1 MLVFPLENPN
11 FISIQAA
18 TLAVPAFS
26 FYFSET
32 QTTFLVSYTQTDR
45 PTPTHIHTHTHTTHT
60 YTQTITRNL
69 PPIHNGAARW
79 TGSWKY
85 WLRPHGYVYSNAAIS
100 RVSPRRSSARSHYE
114 GFTWRAHPCSE
125 DQAFEAMRA
134 ALDTGCAFWNGGEF
148 YGTPEYNSMTLLERY
163 FAKYPED
170 AEKVVLSIK
179 GAVQPQTLAPDS
191 SPENLRKSV
200 DNSIAGLKGRK
211 FLDMFECARRDPSR
225 PLEETFG
232 ILNKEYVDTGKLGGI
247 SLSEVSAATIHEAVK
262 ITKVLAVEVELSLW
276 STEPLENGVAAAC
289 AEYGIPLVAY
299 SPLGRGVSR
308 KNSQPPPPGGAQHL
322 CVGETRPPS
331 PKSYTNKDY

>member
-1 MLVFPLENPN
+1 
-11 FISIQAA
+11 
-18 TLAVPAFS
+18 
-26 FYFSET
+26 
-32 QTTFLVSYTQTDR
+32 
-45 PTPTHIHTHTHTTHT
+45 
-60 YTQTITRNL
+60 
-69 PPIHNGAARW
+69 
-79 TGSWKY
+79 
-85 WLRPHGYVYSNAAIS
+85 
-100 RVSPRRSSARSHYE
+100 
-114 GFTWRAHPCSE
+114 
-125 DQAFEAMRA
+125 MRA

-232 ILNKEYVDTGKLGGI
+232 ILNKEYVDTGKIGGI

-299 SPLGRGVSR
+299 APLGRGVSR
-308 KNSQPPPPGGAQHL
+308 KNSRRNIYAWERRGPLSPPKK
-322 CVGETRPPS
+322 TRLTKITRFSRARSRVSMTSPRVTSAATPHASS
-331 PKSYTNKDY
+331 PKTSLSTSSSYASSRLSPPRRAASRRSSLSAGSSDSSAARACPRSSLFPAPPRQRGSGRTPPLWSLRMRRWPRLRRYWPSSRSRGAAIPMARL